1 MKKEQSCFS
10 LMSSQGCLAP
20 FHLVELSFSVLLT
33 PFASQDSPR
42 GSGYHRYPLP
52 LGESGMTH
60 GKARVPYVF
69 RHQLRNGLPVINRDW
84 IRSWVFSVPHRLR
97 KASRSRSS
105 TCCSVTG

>member
-1 MKKEQSCFS
+1 MCVFFNRDAVCLMKKEQSCFS

-33 PFASQDSPR
+33 PFASPDSPR

-60 GKARVPYVF
+60 GKGDRKGTP
-69 RHQLRNGLPVINRDW
+69 LRSP
-84 IRSWVFSVPHRLR
+84 
-97 KASRSRSS
+97 
-105 TCCSVTG
+105 